1 MAARKLTPKQ
11 EAFVRFYIETGN
23 ASEAYRRAYNTS
35 KMKPATIKRSAHELL
50 ENHNVTATIAD
61 LHSKAA
67 DKAVLDKAWV
77 LDRLM
82 RNARIAMGEEKI
94 RLSIKPRGSDTAVE
108 VEVTDRDVAGA
119 NKALELLGK
128 ELKMFID
135 RKEIGITRYDAM
147 TDEQLRDQLTAAIR
161 EAGTLGLDFSAGN
174 SGSVH

>member
-82 RNARIAMGEEKI
+82 RNARVCLGEETMKLKL
-94 RLSIKPRGSDTAVE
+94 RKPRSDEVVE
-108 VEVTDRDVAGA
+108 IEAHLPDAAGA
-119 NKALELLGK
+119 NRALELLGK